1 MEYIH
6 LKKVHLFFYSKDS
19 SNNYNYLL
27 YKNAKYDSFQHMY
40 NDITNYDNGSIYSI
54 SRFLTKNFSYILTD
68 DFISKIQ
75 SNIEFEVKNENKNL
89 KQYELWENDTFNFW
103 LNKLSK
109 NPIQYDSI
117 NEEII
122 YFIEIQNLSIEFL
135 NSLLEKNNFEYR
147 FININENNFSSLKL
161 SEETNKLFSLFSL
174 DKMKQ
179 HINNTLKMKEEK
191 SYTIYIILSLKTPGK
206 DQNGFFH
213 FPALFH
219 SLYRKNNEEWKY
231 INVSTDGLPSEE
243 LLSKTKAILI
253 PGSNLSVYND
263 FDFLRQTEKF
273 LKNLI
278 DDILFNKKYP
288 NLKLLGICFGMQIIV
303 NALGGTI
310 AKMTGERRGKPEDVE
325 IIDDKFYDFNFYKNS
340 GVEKRKIL
348 RINEAHGD
356 EVVKYPEEKY
366 KIKLYGS
373 SKSCKTEIMVDE
385 QEKILLIQGHPE
397 YHPEFNSNRVA
408 KLFLKFR
415 FKVDNPTNEQIEKFI
430 NDFLVPIN
438 IYYPPYKYI
447 FLYMWIVYTYGY
459 RFFK

>member
-1 MEYIH
+1 M
-6 LKKVHLFFYSKDS
+6 
-19 SNNYNYLL
+19 
-27 YKNAKYDSFQHMY
+27 
-40 NDITNYDNGSIYSI
+40 
-54 SRFLTKNFSYILTD
+54 
-68 DFISKIQ
+68 
-75 SNIEFEVKNENKNL
+75 
-89 KQYELWENDTFNFW
+89 
-103 LNKLSK
+103 
-109 NPIQYDSI
+109 
-117 NEEII
+117 
-122 YFIEIQNLSIEFL
+122 

-174 DKMKQ
+174 DKMKE

-191 SYTIYIILSLKTPGK
+191 SYTIFIILSLKTPGK

-303 NALGGTI
+303 SALGGTI
-310 AKMTGERRGKPEDVE
+310 EKMTGERRGKPEDVE

-340 GVEKRKIL
+340 GVEKMKIL

-356 EVVKYPEEKY
+356 EVVKYPDEKY

-385 QEKILLIQGHPE
+385 QERILLIQGHPE

-415 FKVDNPTNEQIEKFI
+415 FKIENPTNEEIEKFI
-430 NDFLVPIN
+430 NDYLNDEFAKNVNVIE
-438 IYYPPYKYI
+438 
-447 FLYMWIVYTYGY
+447 Y
-459 RFFK
+459 RKLCSYFMKK